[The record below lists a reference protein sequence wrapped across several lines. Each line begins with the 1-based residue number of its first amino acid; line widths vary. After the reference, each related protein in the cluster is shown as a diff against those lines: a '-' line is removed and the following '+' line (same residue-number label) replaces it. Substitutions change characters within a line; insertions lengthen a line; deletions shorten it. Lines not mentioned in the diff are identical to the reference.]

1 MKTPT
6 CGLDVASS
14 SACACLLSSEAA
26 VLAGGTFTTSPADQ
40 QKLLKLLPPKT
51 PVFLESTGH
60 YHQFWARE
68 LTAAGHPVYLLNALL
83 AKRLQPAANA
93 LRQNKSD
100 PGDAR
105 NLAET
110 GRLHGDTLTHTLWRE
125 DPANDATR
133 VLGRTRARQRSQLTD
148 TLKAAQDLLGRIL
161 PEARF
166 LKLAQNER
174 LTRFL
179 LTLRSLA
186 HLRSLRLATL
196 EEHLGKDAEEL
207 HRLLRL
213 PLNAAASFDH
223 LLPALKEELRQIES
237 LRAGQERL
245 DDAIEQATATA
256 GRTEQ
261 VRLARTIPGIGLKTA
276 PVLVAALPLPRDLRV
291 LGPKREVQRKIQA
304 LLGCDPRTRES
315 GKFKGR
321 KRMTKRGDPV
331 GRTALFQAASCA
343 VMHDE
348 TMKVHYD
355 REKARGKAHR
365 VAISHIMRRVLC
377 RLVAV
382 LYDAKDF
389 IKVTLELTPS
399 ATPN

>member
-6 CGLDVASS
+6 CGLYVASS
-14 SACACLLSSEAA
+14 SACACLLSPEGA
-26 VLAGGTFTTSPADQ
+26 VIASGTFTTSPGDL
-40 QKLLKLLPPKT
+40 QKLLKLLPPRT
-51 PVFLESTGH
+51 PLFLESTGH

-68 LTAAGHPVYLLNALL
+68 LTSAGHPVYLLNALL
-83 AKRLQPAANA
+83 AKRLQPASSA
-93 LRQNKSD
+93 LRQNKTD

-110 GRLHGDTLTHTLWRE
+110 GRLHGDQLAQALWRE

-148 TLKAAQDLLGRIL
+148 TLKAAQNLLGRLL

-179 LTLRSLA
+179 LTVRSLA
-186 HLRSLRLATL
+186 HLRGLRLATL
-196 EEHLGKDAEEL
+196 EEHVGKHAEEL
-207 HRLLRL
+207 HRLLHL
-213 PLNAAASFDH
+213 PLNAAGSFDH
-223 LLPALKEELRQIES
+223 QLPALKAELHKIES
-237 LRAGQERL
+237 LRAGQVRL
-245 DDAIEQATATA
+245 DDAIEEATATA
-256 GRTEQ
+256 GRSAQ
-261 VRLARTIPGIGLKTA
+261 VRLARTVPGIGLKTA
-276 PVLVAALPLPRDLRV
+276 PVLVAALPRDLRA
-291 LGPKREVQRKIQA
+291 LGTKREVQRKIQA

-331 GRTALFQAASCA
+331 ARTALFQAASCA

-348 TMKVHYD
+348 TMKAHYD
-355 REKARGKAHR
+355 REKALGKAHR
-365 VAISHIMRRVLC
+365 VAVSHIMRRVLW

-389 IKVTLELTPS
+389 ISITLETTPKAS
-399 ATPN
+399 SN